1 MRIKFAMQVWA
12 ANEIKKWKRQKKIL
26 KKENKGIFPQPPK
39 SSYFS
44 KSKIF
49 LITKQGE
56 KYGKILFVLLLLLRS
71 ASQKLCRFVEW
82 KVMPCCWLVFFLL
95 MIAQDRAMRITLFSL
110 QSIMFRFS
118 DCFLHSLPSISSRCT
133 AKDVVPSAW
142 RMRTKKRRRR
152 MARTWLRDYFIVYVL
167 GCW

>member
-71 ASQKLCRFVEW
+71 ASRKILQVRRVKSDA
-82 KVMPCCWLVFFLL
+82 MLL
-95 MIAQDRAMRITLFSL
+95 ARIFSA
-110 QSIMFRFS
+110 
-118 DCFLHSLPSISSRCT
+118 D
-133 AKDVVPSAW
+133 DSA
-142 RMRTKKRRRR
+142 R
-152 MARTWLRDYFIVYVL
+152 
-167 GCW
+167 